1 MPFFDFDAENI
12 RTFIELAKGMIRLNQ
27 IILCEGIEDRG
38 DLNALV
44 GKLGV
49 VVPIG
54 TGVIC
59 CGGID
64 PLQEFAGYIA
74 ALAHVSKRLRTIL
87 LVIDSDMK
95 TPDQRVQSLVQ
106 SLECRNIEIRDLQ
119 LVSGSI
125 YRARACSSPGSLG
138 LVIKIAGDMRLPFT
152 THERE
157 DYAVQLLILNGE
169 ITLTDLTGFVKSSDF
184 LNNRNR
190 KSYTIILNSTEDN
203 VRHAYEN
210 IVNFLLML

>member
-1 MPFFDFDAENI
+1 MPFFDFDPDDI

-27 IILCEGIEDRG
+27 MILCEGIEDRG
-38 DLNALV
+38 DLNALA

-49 VVPIG
+49 GVPIG
-54 TGVIC
+54 TGLIC
-59 CGGID
+59 CGGVD

-87 LVIDSDMK
+87 LVIDSDTN
-95 TPDQRVQSLVQ
+95 TPDQRIQSLVQ
-106 SLECRNIEIRDLQ
+106 SLQCRNIEIRDLQ

-125 YRARACSSPGSLG
+125 YRACARSSPGSLS
-138 LVIKIAGDMRLPFT
+138 LIVKIAGDMKLPFT
-152 THERE
+152 RHERE

-184 LNNRNR
+184 LNSRNR
-190 KSYTIILNSTEDN
+190 KSNTIILNSTEDN

-210 IVNFLLML
+210 IINFLLML